1 MVTWSVPQCP
11 FTIECSARTLDDI
24 RLVVTDAFFS
34 LARGGLEV
42 GGILLG
48 TCDGNRL
55 SVLEYAPLDCEHAY
69 GPTFNISPNDRARMR
84 QLLASAPAD
93 HPGLQVVGWYHSHT
107 RSGIFLSEEDLDLYD
122 RYFPEAWQIAL
133 VMKPHTFDPARIGF
147 FFRGADGTVHAKESY
162 QEMVLDP
169 LPAQKIPTQA
179 PGPPPASKTRA
190 DSPRSRASRRSS
202 QLELEITA
210 EPVPMEAEPPATPLP
225 EVEPPPKPAAATASS
240 AVRVPEPEP
249 APPPPPPPPPP
260 PVVEKA
266 LPRRFKPRPE
276 PEPEREPE
284 RPVVEHRLPAFAVEK
299 KPSGR
304 GKIVAWIVLGAA
316 ATLAILFGAVKTR
329 EMWIPKLTTAARPPV
344 EVPLPPPSM
353 GLKTGDRDGQLEID
367 WDRLSILIR
376 QGVSARLEISDGS
389 AAPQSIPLDGPHLQ
403 AGVFTYGRQSE
414 KVDVKLI
421 VRNSEGKEA
430 VEATTYIGKLPDRK
444 PPEESEEVR
453 KAREAMAAQAAK
465 LKADL
470 NFQAAKTRKL
480 EKQLQELR
488 QQQQKRM
495 QNQIEGK

>member
-1 MVTWSVPQCP
+1 MVAWSVPQCP
-11 FTIECSARTLDDI
+11 FTIECSVRTLDDI

-48 TCDGNRL
+48 TYDGSRV

-69 GPTFNISPNDRARMR
+69 GPTFNISPNDRAQMR

-107 RSGIFLSEEDLDLYD
+107 RNAIFLSEEDLDLYD
-122 RYFPEAWQIAL
+122 RYFPEPWQIAL
-133 VMKPHTFDPARIGF
+133 VFKPHTFDPARVGL
-147 FFRGADGTVHAKESY
+147 FFREANGTVSSKESY
-162 QEMVLDP
+162 QEITLEP
-169 LPAQKIPTQA
+169 LPAQKIPM
-179 PGPPPASKTRA
+179 PPPAAPPISKPIA
-190 DSPRSRASRRSS
+190 DPPRKRASRRSS

-210 EPVPMEAEPPATPLP
+210 EPAPADPEPLP
-225 EVEPPPKPAAATASS
+225 MDPPVVEPIPAPAAMQM
-240 AVRVPEPEP
+240 PEPEP
-249 APPPPPPPPPP
+249 APPPPPPI
-260 PVVEKA
+260 VEKE
-266 LPRRFKPRPE
+266 LPLRFRPRPE

-284 RPVVEHRLPAFAVEK
+284 RPIVEPRLPAFAIE
-299 KPSGR
+299 PEPTGR

-316 ATLAILFGAVKTR
+316 ATLAILFGALKTR

-353 GLKTGDRDGQLEID
+353 GLKAVDRDGQLEID
-367 WDRLSILIR
+367 WDRLSLLIR
-376 QGVSARLEISDGS
+376 QGTSARLEISDGS
-389 AAPQSIPLDGPHLQ
+389 TAPQSIPLDGAHLQ
-403 AGVFTYGRQSE
+403 AGIFTYGRQSE

-444 PPEESEEVR
+444 PLEESEESK
-453 KAREAMAAQAAK
+453 KAREAIAAQAAK